1 MENSPLGRLS
11 SELRNEIYELAL
23 TADKPLTI
31 CTKLSLPSGTPRA
44 PTGSQPALT
53 RVCRQVRKETLTMF
67 YHTNTFLIEV
77 CGPRPT
83 GASPNLAREQK
94 EVVAWLFGLERKH
107 HASICN
113 LHLTIDMSLIA
124 SRYSPDW
131 RGLMEVLESF
141 HYHGKHEEEQKL
153 KVTVRLNKDMVD
165 WMSRSGSADEAAA
178 YAEQKEKDAVEFFE
192 AEGMGVEM
200 VWASGRTT

>member
-31 CTKLSLPSGTPRA
+31 CSKLSLPSGTRRA
-44 PTGSQPALT
+44 PIGTQPALT
-53 RVCRQVRKETLTMF
+53 KVCRQIRKETLTMF

-77 CGPRPT
+77 CGPRAT

-107 HASICN
+107 HASIRG
-113 LHLTIDMSLIA
+113 LHLTVDMCLIA
-124 SRYSPDW
+124 SRDSPDW

-141 HYHGKHEEEQKL
+141 HYHGKHAEEQKMRA
-153 KVTVRLNKDMVD
+153 TVRLNKDGVD
-165 WMSRSGSADEAAA
+165 WMSRLGAADEAAA
-178 YAEQKEKDAVEFFE
+178 HAEQMEKDAVEFFE
-192 AEGMGVEM
+192 AEGLAIDV
-200 VWASGRTT
+200 VWASGLTS